1 LAAGWRF
8 GMRIFQPSPPVAYT
22 LRILHAEGNSGL
34 RRIGYILILSITLY
48 SFLQSVDLLSIVMNV
63 LPSGSESIISALA
76 TVVGMCGFFI
86 IALEVGSGT
95 ASGQNAAFFWVLFA
109 ANCLLTAAGLLLS
122 STTGFVGATA
132 IGLFWGSQRL
142 PWRFLAIVLTL
153 LAFLNLGKYEMRGRY
168 WETSDDFI
176 PYVSLGDMPARYA
189 EWSQV
194 SLEALTNPVSHSKED
209 RTLDTNDNSLLAR
222 IDNLQNLLYVMNE
235 EETHHTPLLQG
246 ATYSIIPSL
255 LIPRILW
262 PDKPRAHEG
271 QVMLNVHFGR
281 QDLISSYRAY
291 IAWGLLPEA
300 YGNFGPWFGAIALGL
315 VLGVLC
321 AWFENAFSNKPVLS
335 LEGFLAF
342 TIFLGVAASFEM
354 VASVLVTSLFQAVVV
369 VIGACLPFV
378 DRTTVARPDPRSHHE

>member
-1 LAAGWRF
+1 
-8 GMRIFQPSPPVAYT
+8 MS
-22 LRILHAEGNSGL
+22 
-34 RRIGYILILSITLY
+34 
-48 SFLQSVDLLSIVMNV
+48 V
-63 LPSGSESIISALA
+63 LPSGSESIITALA

-95 ASGQNAAFFWVLFA
+95 ATGLNTAFFWLLFA

-132 IGLFWGSQRL
+132 IGLFWGSQRP
-142 PWRFLAIVLTL
+142 PWRFLVIVLAL
-153 LAFLNLGKYEMRGRY
+153 LAFFSLGKYEMRTRY

-176 PYVSLGDMPARYA
+176 PYVSLGEMPARYA
-189 EWSQV
+189 EWTQV
-194 SLEALTNPVSHSKED
+194 SLEALMNPVQRTKED
-209 RTLDTNDNSLLAR
+209 RALDANDNSLLAR

-235 EETHHTPLLQG
+235 EEVHHTPLLQG
-246 ATYSIIPSL
+246 ATYTMIPSL

-300 YGNFGPWFGAIALGL
+300 YGNFGPWFGAILLGL
-315 VLGVLC
+315 VLGGLC

-354 VASVLVTSLFQAVVV
+354 VASVLVTSLFQAVIV

-378 DRTTVARPDPRSHHE
+378 DRTLVSRSGRSTDS